1 MLSDKYG
8 NLAGG
13 TGGSSV
19 DSFGRLRVGEPHTI
33 FEASVRYVITGE
45 KFSSQNTA
53 SNTSITLSANEGC
66 ANLSISTA
74 NGDYIYRETKK
85 VMGYQPGKSLL
96 IMNSFTMAPPQTNLR
111 QRIGYFGANNGFFLE
126 RSDNVY
132 FVERSSVTG
141 SVQDTK
147 TAQSDWNIDPL
158 DGTGQS
164 GLTLDLDSPQILFID
179 IEWLGVGSVRM
190 GFVINGRLIH
200 CHTFHHANI
209 STAPKGA
216 YIQTACLPLRM
227 EIENTA
233 ATASN
238 STLKRICGTV
248 ISEGGYELTGKPRII
263 GQLPTN
269 SNSISLDTAGT
280 FYPVV
285 SIKLHSNTMDAI
297 VLPKQ
302 IDLLPITAAN
312 YRWEIVEG
320 ATIAGAVWA
329 NVSSSAT
336 PVQYNTNTSAT
347 MSGGTV
353 LNGGYLT
360 STVQGGGYLNLTDGI
375 FKYQLE
381 RDTFANTTTTWTL
394 AVAAGTSTSNVCG
407 QILWEELT

>member
-1 MLSDKYG
+1 MKIPASILNCDFCY
-8 NLAGG
+8 G
-13 TGGSSV
+13 TGALTHYSQDGDFDDVVLGAGST
-19 DSFGRLRVGEPHTI
+19 VGI
-33 FEASVRYVITGE
+33 ITA
-45 KFSSQNTA
+45 Q
-53 SNTSITLSANEGC
+53 
-66 ANLSISTA
+66 STA
-74 NGDYIYRETKK
+74 TLGIGTTAGCSIIRESKRVFSYQSGKALQVLQTF
-85 VMGYQPGKSLL
+85 VMNPSK
-96 IMNSFTMAPPQTNLR
+96 TNLQ
-111 QRIGYFGANNGFFLE
+111 QRVGYFGANNGFFLE
-126 RSDNVY
+126 RSDDVY

-190 GFVINGRLIH
+190 GFVIDGRLIH

-248 ISEGGYELTGKPRII
+248 ISEGGYELAGKPRII
-263 GQLPTN
+263 GQLPTS
-269 SNSISLDTAGT
+269 SNSISLGTAGT

-302 IDLLPITAAN
+302 IDLLPISAAN

-320 ATIAGAVWA
+320 ATITGAVWA

-360 STVQGGGYLNLTDGI
+360 STVQGGGYLNITDGI
-375 FKYQLE
+375 FRYQLE
-381 RDTFANTTTTWTL
+381 RDTFANTATTWTL
-394 AVAAGTSTSNVCG
+394 AVAAGTNTSNVCG
-407 QILWEELT
+407 QILWEELTQ